1 MKRFYCG
8 YCGCPEM
15 AKNVLFWWNIIYQI
29 SSNQKYLI
37 LQNHFQLGNF
47 DSFLKSILHEC
58 QASCKFEYFFSS
70 FVLVCD
76 TTQCITLIVQ
86 WFYLQRNKGPSVL
99 LSARIKKVAIKL
111 HKNQKLN
118 LGNQYHKDVKNVA
131 HQIDETLNETQIKY
145 PKIVEALDRIL

>member
-8 YCGCPEM
+8 YCGCPGM
-15 AKNVLFWWNIIYQI
+15 VKNVLFWWNIIYQI

-37 LQNHFQLGNF
+37 LQNHFQLSNF

-58 QASCKFEYFFSS
+58 QASCKIEYFFSS

-86 WFYLQRNKGPSVL
+86 WFYLRRNKGPSVL
-99 LSARIKKVAIKL
+99 LSARIKKIAIKL
-111 HKNQKLN
+111 HKNQKFN